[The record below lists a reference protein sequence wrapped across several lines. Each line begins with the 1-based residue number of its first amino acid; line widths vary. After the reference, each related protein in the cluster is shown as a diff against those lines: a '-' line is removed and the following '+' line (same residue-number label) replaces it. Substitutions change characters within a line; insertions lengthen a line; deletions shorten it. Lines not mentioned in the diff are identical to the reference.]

1 MSWPMMP
8 PAGSGNCTVAS
19 AQVSLAVMWSLSLP
33 LVSPGENC
41 FSVSLITSQLL
52 TTLGTH
58 SKKIN
63 YGFSEHGP
71 ISFYPPSSYGFSEQN
86 YSENL

>member
-1 MSWPMMP
+1 MRQTAPSFDKSDEQEIILNKWQF
-8 PAGSGNCTVAS
+8 N
-19 AQVSLAVMWSLSLP
+19 
-33 LVSPGENC
+33 
-41 FSVSLITSQLL
+41 
-52 TTLGTH
+52 LGTH

-86 YSENL
+86 YSENLWNF

>member
-52 TTLGTH
+52 TTLSASLIPVVNVT
-58 SKKIN
+58 IL
-63 YGFSEHGP
+63 
-71 ISFYPPSSYGFSEQN
+71 SSPQVGS
-86 YSENL
+86 